1 MAAPPDP
8 THAGPMP
15 RTVVPPARTTAT
27 AEPAA
32 GLVDQLVDATPAAR
46 DRVVDGL
53 RGLSIVVVVLWHWV
67 LSITHVG
74 RDGALTMPNPID
86 QVPGLWAGTWLLQI
100 MPVFFVVGGYANLAA
115 WDAVR
120 ARGGRYPAYARKRV
134 DRLLKPIGA
143 FLAVWVLLDLVV
155 RFARPGTPSVW
166 TWGRVVF
173 VPLWFLGAYLAV
185 VLVAPLTAHLHR
197 ARPVL
202 ALVGLGGAVLL
213 LDAARFHLGWAAA
226 GTANSLLVWVFAHQ
240 LGFWWRDGRATAWSV
255 GHRLAVAGAG
265 LGALAVLTGSGWYSR
280 SMVAVRG
287 EDVSNMFPTTA
298 AIAALAV
305 FQFGVVLVARPA
317 IERLLA
323 RRRVWKATVMLNAVA
338 MTVFTWH
345 MTALV
350 GAIGVWR
357 ALGFEL
363 LDAPTATWWA
373 QRPVFLVLP
382 GILLAVLLAVFARLE
397 LPTRSGD
404 AAAST

>member
-1 MAAPPDP
+1 
-8 THAGPMP
+8 MP
-15 RTVVPPARTTAT
+15 RTTALPTRPGPAAPV
-27 AEPAA
+27 APGDA
-32 GLVDQLVDATPAAR
+32 GLVDQLVDATPATR

-86 QVPGLWAGTWLLQI
+86 QVPGLWAGTWVLQI

-115 WDAVR
+115 WDAIR
-120 ARGGRYPAYARKRV
+120 ARGGRYGAYARKRV
-134 DRLLKPIGA
+134 ARLSKPIGA
-143 FLAVWVLLDLVV
+143 FLAVWVVLDLVI

-185 VLVAPLTAHLHR
+185 VLIAPLAARLHR
-197 ARPVL
+197 ARPVA
-202 ALVGLGGAVLL
+202 ALLGLGLAVAL
-213 LDAARFHLGWAAA
+213 LDLARFRLGWSAA
-226 GTANSLLVWVFAHQ
+226 GAANSLLVWVFAHQ

-255 GHRLAVAGAG
+255 RRRM
-265 LGALAVLTGSGWYSR
+265 ALAATGLAALVVLTGSGWYSR

-298 AIAALAV
+298 CIAALAV
-305 FQFGVVLVARPA
+305 FQFGLVLLARPA
-317 IERLLA
+317 LDRFLA
-323 RRRVWKATVMLNAVA
+323 RRRVWKATVTLNAVA

-350 GAIGVWR
+350 AAIGVWR
-357 ALGFEL
+357 ALGLEL
-363 LDAPTATWWA
+363 LAEPTATWWA
-373 QRPVFLVLP
+373 ERPAFLLLP
-382 GILLAVLLAVFARLE
+382 GILLAALLALFARFE
-397 LPTRSGD
+397 LPTRSGG
-404 AAAST
+404 AAERA